1 MINYKQCSMWLR
13 CRYESGFMCTL
24 CCMVVKIHL
33 MQISSVLIF
42 WQKHMAVETDIF
54 DCIDSYEHVFSYN
67 GVLNF

>member
-1 MINYKQCSMWLR
+1 
-13 CRYESGFMCTL
+13 
-24 CCMVVKIHL
+24 MVVKIHL